1 MSNTGSRLA
10 GQPALRLLPML
21 ASRPARSRE
30 AAIERTEKIFSM
42 IGSRGLPR
50 DDEFI
55 REIAGR
61 SYDRGRGDTAGQAR
75 QLGAIIASGNRT
87 AELRRIT
94 APTLVIHGT
103 DDPLIRPSGGR
114 ATVRA
119 IPGARL
125 MKIEG
130 MGHDLPRGAWSR
142 IIDGIVENAARAAAG
157 ADARAAA

>member
-1 MSNTGSRLA
+1 
-10 GQPALRLLPML
+10 ML
-21 ASRPARSRE
+21 ASRPAKSRE
-30 AAIERTEKIFSM
+30 EAIERVSKVFSM

-50 DDEFI
+50 DDDHI

-61 SYDRGRGDTAGQAR
+61 SYDRGRGDAAGQAR
-75 QLGAIIASGNRT
+75 QLAAIIASGNRT

-103 DDPLIRPSGGR
+103 ADPLIRPSGGR

-119 IPGARL
+119 IPDARL
-125 MKIEG
+125 MTIEG

-142 IIDGIVENAARAAAG
+142 IIEGVVENAARAEASEPAQ
-157 ADARAAA
+157 AAA